1 MPLLSIGR
9 KPFLLDCKFLPCDP
23 APNEPPGHYDATRLK
38 PCRLGATRGFS
49 PRRYARRLRK
59 KFAGKDFFRPH
70 AKTDFHVEILCAA
83 DTLLR
88 HGAYSFARNRM
99 IALQVSPG
107 TPASRSSC
115 VGQRGAHPHRDFKN
129 TTVYRPYIH
138 SKTGKNEPFPRR
150 NRLPADRNQT
160 VFLLSDPAPVK
171 LDAGRG

>member
-115 VGQRGAHPHRDFKN
+115 VGQRGAHPYTETSRIPQPIQRSPKKKRRKTAPGTELRQTACGLDSS
-129 TTVYRPYIH
+129 RPAA
-138 SKTGKNEPFPRR
+138 P
-150 NRLPADRNQT
+150 
-160 VFLLSDPAPVK
+160 DPAPV
-171 LDAGRG
+171 D